1 MFVKSLAIST
11 RIKVKKTGIV
21 MISEAASSLRNDN
34 TEKISVRG
42 VIRDDMGIAIIF
54 TIKPIIETIL
64 K

>member
-1 MFVKSLAIST
+1 MKNFAVLTKINV
-11 RIKVKKTGIV
+11 RKTGIF
-21 MISEAASSLRNDN
+21 IRNEASCSLKFDN